1 MLDDGDDVKV
11 EKEARKKRSTPR
23 NSSATR
29 RVVRAA
35 RANSKPCPKENYSQS
50 DHSAAEDA
58 QTVVPVDDVNGGN
71 GDGNGNAY
79 VSIAGS
85 ALLGALNSNKR
96 ILSSPSAVKKEK
108 SSPSS
113 AVKNENKT
121 PLSVSGNGSSLKK
134 PKTAH
139 VSAATT
145 PKPAASGSNS
155 SKLLSSG
162 STDSGVSPATV
173 EKVDAVLVKESF
185 SKFAVEKDEVKKQL
199 AAPTPNK
206 ADGDNA
212 NAESAKRARPVAE
225 SAPKA
230 AESSDDDEQPV
241 VKSGGAKNKKIVLD
255 DEEEEEWDGEK
266 SASDGAEES
275 GDDSDAFIETSEDND
290 GTDESEGSDADSS
303 EEEEE
308 EEEYTS
314 SKKRK
319 APVKKA
325 SPSGPAKKTVSMT
338 VTPARQ
344 QVNEMTASF
353 GAGTDSSSSKD
364 SKESSPSVRKYEN
377 TKRASLEL
385 WPFLCDLYCCHVP
398 LLLVH

>member
-1 MLDDGDDVKV
+1 MPGQSQIV
-11 EKEARKKRSTPR
+11 SFF
-23 NSSATR
+23 AT
-29 RVVRAA
+29 
-35 RANSKPCPKENYSQS
+35 
-50 DHSAAEDA
+50 
-58 QTVVPVDDVNGGN
+58 
-71 GDGNGNAY
+71 
-79 VSIAGS
+79 
-85 ALLGALNSNKR
+85 
-96 ILSSPSAVKKEK
+96 
-108 SSPSS
+108 
-113 AVKNENKT
+113 
-121 PLSVSGNGSSLKK
+121 
-134 PKTAH
+134 KTAP
-139 VSAATT
+139 VSAAST

-206 ADGDNA
+206 ADGDSA

-230 AESSDDDEQPV
+230 ADSSDDDEVPV
-241 VKSGGAKNKKIVLD
+241 VKSRRTAAAAAVKSSGSESKSSKSKSSKSGGAKKKKIVLD

-275 GDDSDAFIETSEDND
+275 GDDSDAFIETSEDDD

-385 WPFLCDLYCCHVP
+385 WSFLCDLYCCHVP